1 MLLYLLVINQLN
13 ISAYIKVKPIVIIH
27 FNARLVV
34 KGYNKK
40 TRINYDQTYALIAC
54 LNYICVVL
62 AIVVK
67 QYMSQYPTLIS
78 NLHSFMVITWVKLKW
93 FCYPQL

>member
-1 MLLYLLVINQLN
+1 MLLCLLVINQLS
-13 ISAYIKVKPIVIIH
+13 ISAYIKVNPIVIVH
-27 FNARLVV
+27 FNARPIA

-62 AIVVK
+62 AIVVE

-78 NLHSFMVITWVKLKW
+78 KLHSFMVITWFKLKW
-93 FCYPQL
+93 FCYP